1 MKFYQQNAVLTDLS
15 GLNRF
20 SRNFVNFHNFGSK
33 NKLELRARRK
43 ACGAGPR
50 RDIVGA

>member
-1 MKFYQQNAVLTDLS
+1 MNNYNKKKELVFFRKK
-15 GLNRF
+15 GLP
-20 SRNFVNFHNFGSK
+20 SAGEKKSE
-33 NKLELRARRK
+33 LALRARRK